1 MARRER
7 KTAAQAWL
15 ERWNP
20 LQGMSIREAQ
30 NIFDVARNG
39 DTQRLHWLFQEIE
52 ATNPVLLVCVERRS
66 SAIANFQ
73 WKISENAASDGSLSA
88 EQKDSAERF
97 LNGVENLTDA
107 LEHME
112 LAFFRGFAHAQPVWE
127 ADGAVK
133 EVQLLDSWKF
143 VRQGG
148 AWFYNPACTGFA
160 SDMQPTDR
168 CGLMTVVRR
177 RPIDYPAL
185 AIHIRHAVGS
195 RDWGRFLERYALPKP
210 AVFMHPGAT
219 NDQRADYIE
228 AANAVENGQVSV
240 WPGGASLTDFA
251 GGSRGTDP
259 FGSFIEHQEKQIVLL
274 ATGGTLMSLAEA
286 GSGTLAGGAQ
296 SEVWESI
303 VARDSFVIAQAV
315 QRAMVIPYLV
325 RAFPG
330 KPVAVSFGFDFT
342 KPPTP
347 KEVFEVAALAKQA
360 GWRIDQAQLEE
371 QTGYTLA
378 EDATPSSEGVSA
390 SPSGGFPFL
399 NKAPHS
405 PKAHEGNPG
414 IPAGG
419 PRSVTAADGTEAA
432 APSAVLKA
440 FAEDTGAAAAAVR
453 KLLENP
459 TPDGAAALLHDLP
472 SLIPEDPALAAVI
485 AEEMAKEFCK
495 PVANKEGECRAADPE
510 HCRTH
515 GTPMDEDGHTPEEI
529 RRMKEY
535 AASTDQRVVD
545 FVEVCKGIDDGDELS
560 KKKCPIGT
568 ASEEFGARVK
578 ELTGIDTTGWT
589 IELRGERARHLDIRH
604 GAEGKHDQSLADV
617 NDIGRIGYVMNHFDS
632 IDILRDEKGV
642 PVMSGQYNGR
652 DGKPSPMIE
661 LRMKIDGTYAIQEA
675 VPDSKWKK
683 VYVVSARIE
692 KNAKE
697 R

>member
-88 EQKDSAERF
+88 EQKDAAERF

-274 ATGGTLMSLAEA
+274 ATGGTLMSLAES

-303 VARDSFVIAQAV
+303 VARDSSVIAQAV

-378 EDATPSSEGVSA
+378 EDTTPSSGGVSA

-399 NKAPHS
+399 NKATLS
-405 PKAHEGNPG
+405 YKTDEENPG

-419 PRSVTAADGTEAA
+419 PRSVAAADGTEAA

-485 AEEMAKEFCK
+485 AEAMAAEFR
-495 PVANKEGECRAADPE
+495 PDSSAQPDAVATNKEGVCTSPNGPAGCKSPTCPGASDLSNLKDDQGEGLSEKMKNSLLKGHESIEAALRSKTDVIGAMDDPE
-510 HCRTH
+510 LGLIDFRWDAH
-515 GTPMDEDGHTPEEI
+515 GFGIKHIIERRNAFRDNGHPEAISGEDMV
-529 RRMKEY
+529 RMLPSVI
-535 AASTDQRVVD
+535 A
-545 FVEVCKGIDDGDELS
+545 
-560 KKKCPIGT
+560 
-568 ASEEFGARVK
+568 
-578 ELTGIDTTGWT
+578 
-589 IELRGERARHLDIRH
+589 RGERRIV
-604 GAEGKHDQSLADV
+604 GKGLRRDVEIDFKGLHVVLTPSL
-617 NDIGRIGYVMNHFDS
+617 R
-632 IDILRDEKGV
+632 
-642 PVMSGQYNGR
+642 
-652 DGKPSPMIE
+652 GKPTNHWVMTGYDINS
-661 LRMKIDGTYAIQEA
+661 EA
-675 VPDSKWKK
+675 AGYRK
-683 VYVVSARIE
+683 
-692 KNAKE
+692 
-697 R
+697 

>member
-88 EQKDSAERF
+88 EQKDAAERF
-97 LNGVENLTDA
+97 LNGVENLTDT
-107 LEHME
+107 LENMD

-127 ADGAVK
+127 ADGTVK

-148 AWFYNPACTGFA
+148 AWFYNPACTGFS

-240 WPGGASLTDFA
+240 WPAGASLTDFA

-274 ATGGTLMSLAEA
+274 ATGGTLMSLAES

-303 VARDSFVIAQAV
+303 VARDSSVIAQAV

-378 EDATPSSEGVSA
+378 EDTTPSSGGVSA
-390 SPSGGFPFL
+390 SPSGGYPFL

-419 PRSVTAADGTEAA
+419 PRSVTAADGTEAVL
-432 APSAVLKA
+432 PSAVLKA

-472 SLIPEDPALAAVI
+472 SLIPEDPALASVI
-485 AEEMAKEFCK
+485 AEAMAAEFR
-495 PVANKEGECRAADPE
+495 PDASAQPDAVATNKEGVCTSPNGPAGCKSPTCPGASDLSNLKDDQGEGLSEKMKNSLLKGHESIEAALRSKTDVIGAMDDPE
-510 HCRTH
+510 LGLIDFRWDAH
-515 GTPMDEDGHTPEEI
+515 GFGIKHIIERRNAFRDNGHPEAISGEDMV
-529 RRMKEY
+529 RMLPSVI
-535 AASTDQRVVD
+535 A
-545 FVEVCKGIDDGDELS
+545 
-560 KKKCPIGT
+560 
-568 ASEEFGARVK
+568 
-578 ELTGIDTTGWT
+578 
-589 IELRGERARHLDIRH
+589 RGERRIV
-604 GAEGKHDQSLADV
+604 GKGLRRDVEIDFKGLHVVLTPSL
-617 NDIGRIGYVMNHFDS
+617 R
-632 IDILRDEKGV
+632 
-642 PVMSGQYNGR
+642 
-652 DGKPSPMIE
+652 GKPTNHWVMTGYDINS
-661 LRMKIDGTYAIQEA
+661 EA
-675 VPDSKWKK
+675 AGYRK
-683 VYVVSARIE
+683 
-692 KNAKE
+692 
-697 R
+697 

>member
-88 EQKDSAERF
+88 EQKDAAERF

-107 LEHME
+107 LEHMD

-127 ADGAVK
+127 ADGTVK

-143 VRQGG
+143 VRKGG

-240 WPGGASLTDFA
+240 WPAGASLTDFA

-274 ATGGTLMSLAEA
+274 ATGCTLMSLAES

-303 VARDSFVIAQAV
+303 VARDSSVIAQAV

-378 EDATPSSEGVSA
+378 EDTTPSSGGVSA
-390 SPSGGFPFL
+390 SPSGGYPFL

-405 PKAHEGNPG
+405 PKAHEENPG

-419 PRSVTAADGTEAA
+419 PRSVAAADGTEAVL
-432 APSAVLKA
+432 PSAVLKA

-472 SLIPEDPALAAVI
+472 SLIPEDPALASVI
-485 AEEMAKEFCK
+485 AEAMAAEFRPDASAQPDAVATNK
-495 PVANKEGECRAADPE
+495 QDANGMEHGEAGSGNGGQFVPKDGGSPETSSKGDGDVKNEKTATDEEVKSFLDGPVKDIDVEAADAILTRGFEVQDASGNNVHFGQRMKRHLEDHEQGECDRRKRRLRHGVELVRRTAPVISVRDANVSCYFGKVNGKGYLVMADNSGE
-510 HCRTH
+510 VYEVW
-515 GTPMDEDGHTPEEI
+515 DEF
-529 RRMKEY
+529 RRDTWKNE
-535 AASTDQRVVD
+535 
-545 FVEVCKGIDDGDELS
+545 
-560 KKKCPIGT
+560 KKKG
-568 ASEEFGARVK
+568 ASG
-578 ELTGIDTTGWT
+578 G
-589 IELRGERARHLDIRH
+589 
-604 GAEGKHDQSLADV
+604 QPADA
-617 NDIGRIGYVMNHFDS
+617 
-632 IDILRDEKGV
+632 
-642 PVMSGQYNGR
+642 
-652 DGKPSPMIE
+652 
-661 LRMKIDGTYAIQEA
+661 T
-675 VPDSKWKK
+675 
-683 VYVVSARIE
+683 
-692 KNAKE
+692 
-697 R
+697 

>member
-88 EQKDSAERF
+88 EQKDAAERF

-107 LEHME
+107 LEHMD

-127 ADGAVK
+127 ADGTVK

-148 AWFYNPACTGFA
+148 AWFYNPACTGFS

-240 WPGGASLTDFA
+240 WPAGASLTDFA

-274 ATGGTLMSLAEA
+274 ATGGTLMSLAES

-303 VARDSFVIAQAV
+303 VARDSSVIAQAV

-378 EDATPSSEGVSA
+378 EDTTPSSGGVSA
-390 SPSGGFPFL
+390 SPSGGYPFL

-419 PRSVTAADGTEAA
+419 PRSVAAADGTEAVL
-432 APSAVLKA
+432 PSAVLKA

-472 SLIPEDPALAAVI
+472 SLIPEDPALASVI
-485 AEEMAKEFCK
+485 AEAMAAEFASTASQSSQK
-495 PVANKEGECRAADPE
+495 SQPSQNAPLANKTDANGME
-510 HCRTH
+510 HAER
-515 GTPMDEDGHTPEEI
+515 GEDGGQFVKKDGGSSDGQPTKAEKKTETKTEERKRTCAEALEAYKASSDHPSVEDIVSGKISIEEAVKKGFEAKFGGQKVIFFTQEKIGDKYQGRDEAARLGLI
-529 RRMKEY
+529 RHALTVRGNMFPVQH
-535 AASTDQRVVD
+535 SGDQIGI
-545 FVEVCKGIDDGDELS
+545 VE
-560 KKKCPIGT
+560 
-568 ASEEFGARVK
+568 
-578 ELTGIDTTGWT
+578 GWT
-589 IELRGERARHLDIRH
+589 RKNSNRRFVIT
-604 GAEGKHDQSLADV
+604 ADKDTAV
-617 NDIGRIGYVMNHFDS
+617 AVSVMRCDDAYIKRN
-632 IDILRDEKGV
+632 
-642 PVMSGQYNGR
+642 Y
-652 DGKPSPMIE
+652 
-661 LRMKIDGTYAIQEA
+661 
-675 VPDSKWKK
+675 KK
-683 VYVVSARIE
+683 
-692 KNAKE
+692 
-697 R
+697 

>member
-88 EQKDSAERF
+88 EQKDAAERF
-97 LNGVENLTDA
+97 LNGVENLTDT
-107 LEHME
+107 LENMD

-127 ADGAVK
+127 ADGTVK

-148 AWFYNPACTGFA
+148 AWFYNPACTGFS

-240 WPGGASLTDFA
+240 WPAGASLTDFA

-259 FGSFIEHQEKQIVLL
+259 FDSFIEHQEKQIVLL
-274 ATGGTLMSLAEA
+274 ATGGTLMSLAES

-303 VARDSFVIAQAV
+303 VARDSSVIAQAV

-378 EDATPSSEGVSA
+378 EDTTPSSGGVSA
-390 SPSGGFPFL
+390 SPSGGYPFL

-419 PRSVTAADGTEAA
+419 PRSVTAADGTEAVL
-432 APSAVLKA
+432 PSAVLKA

-472 SLIPEDPALAAVI
+472 SLIPEDPALASVI
-485 AEEMAKEFCK
+485 AEAMAAEFR
-495 PVANKEGECRAADPE
+495 PDASAQPDAVATNKEGVCTSPNGPAGCKSPTCPGASDLSNLKDDQGEGLSEKMKNSLLKGHESIEAALRSKTDVIGAMDDPE
-510 HCRTH
+510 LGLIDFRWDAH
-515 GTPMDEDGHTPEEI
+515 GFGIKHIIERRNAFRDNGHPEAISGEDMV
-529 RRMKEY
+529 RMLPSVI
-535 AASTDQRVVD
+535 A
-545 FVEVCKGIDDGDELS
+545 
-560 KKKCPIGT
+560 
-568 ASEEFGARVK
+568 
-578 ELTGIDTTGWT
+578 
-589 IELRGERARHLDIRH
+589 RGERRIV
-604 GAEGKHDQSLADV
+604 GKGLRRDVEIDFKGLHVVLTPSL
-617 NDIGRIGYVMNHFDS
+617 R
-632 IDILRDEKGV
+632 
-642 PVMSGQYNGR
+642 
-652 DGKPSPMIE
+652 GKPTNHWVMTGYDINS
-661 LRMKIDGTYAIQEA
+661 EA
-675 VPDSKWKK
+675 AGYRK
-683 VYVVSARIE
+683 
-692 KNAKE
+692 
-697 R
+697 

>member
-88 EQKDSAERF
+88 EQKDAAERF

-107 LEHME
+107 LEHMD

-127 ADGAVK
+127 ADGTVK

-240 WPGGASLTDFA
+240 WPAGASLTDFA

-274 ATGGTLMSLAEA
+274 ATGGTLMSLAES

-303 VARDSFVIAQAV
+303 VARDSSVIAQAV

-378 EDATPSSEGVSA
+378 EDTTPSSGGVSA

-405 PKAHEGNPG
+405 PKADEENPG

-419 PRSVTAADGTEAA
+419 PRSVAAADGTEAVL
-432 APSAVLKA
+432 PSAVLKA

-485 AEEMAKEFCK
+485 AEAMAAEFR
-495 PVANKEGECRAADPE
+495 PDASAQPDAVATNKEGVCTSPNGPAGCKSPTCPGASDLSNLKDDQGEGLSEKMKNSLLKGHESIEAALRSKTDVIGAMDDPE
-510 HCRTH
+510 LGLIDFRWDAH
-515 GTPMDEDGHTPEEI
+515 GFGIKHIIERRNAFRDNGHPEAISGEDMV
-529 RRMKEY
+529 RMLPSVI
-535 AASTDQRVVD
+535 A
-545 FVEVCKGIDDGDELS
+545 
-560 KKKCPIGT
+560 
-568 ASEEFGARVK
+568 
-578 ELTGIDTTGWT
+578 
-589 IELRGERARHLDIRH
+589 RGERRIV
-604 GAEGKHDQSLADV
+604 GKGLRRDVEIDFKGLHVVLTPSL
-617 NDIGRIGYVMNHFDS
+617 R
-632 IDILRDEKGV
+632 
-642 PVMSGQYNGR
+642 
-652 DGKPSPMIE
+652 GKPTNHWVMTGYDINS
-661 LRMKIDGTYAIQEA
+661 EA
-675 VPDSKWKK
+675 AGYRK
-683 VYVVSARIE
+683 
-692 KNAKE
+692 
-697 R
+697 

>member
-88 EQKDSAERF
+88 EQKDAAERF
-97 LNGVENLTDA
+97 LNGVENLTDT
-107 LEHME
+107 LENMD

-127 ADGAVK
+127 ADGTVK

-168 CGLMTVVRR
+168 CGLMTIVRR

-240 WPGGASLTDFA
+240 WPAGASLTDFA

-274 ATGGTLMSLAEA
+274 ATGGTLMSLAES

-303 VARDSFVIAQAV
+303 VARDSSVIAQAV

-378 EDATPSSEGVSA
+378 EDTTPSSGGVSA
-390 SPSGGFPFL
+390 SPSGGYPFL

-419 PRSVTAADGTEAA
+419 PRSVTAADGTEAVL
-432 APSAVLKA
+432 PSAVLKA

-472 SLIPEDPALAAVI
+472 SLIPEDPALASVI
-485 AEEMAKEFCK
+485 AEAMAAEFASTASQSSQK
-495 PVANKEGECRAADPE
+495 SQPSQNAPLANKTDANGME
-510 HCRTH
+510 HAER
-515 GTPMDEDGHTPEEI
+515 GEDGGQFVKKDGGSSDGQPTKAEKKTETKTEERKRTCAEALEAYKASSDHPSVEDIVSGKISIEEAVKKGFEAKFGGQKVIFFTQEKIGDKYQGRDEAARLGLI
-529 RRMKEY
+529 RHALTVRGNMFPVQH
-535 AASTDQRVVD
+535 SGDQIGI
-545 FVEVCKGIDDGDELS
+545 VE
-560 KKKCPIGT
+560 
-568 ASEEFGARVK
+568 
-578 ELTGIDTTGWT
+578 GWT
-589 IELRGERARHLDIRH
+589 RKNSNRRFVIT
-604 GAEGKHDQSLADV
+604 ADKDTAV
-617 NDIGRIGYVMNHFDS
+617 AVSVMRCDDAYTKRN
-632 IDILRDEKGV
+632 
-642 PVMSGQYNGR
+642 Y
-652 DGKPSPMIE
+652 
-661 LRMKIDGTYAIQEA
+661 
-675 VPDSKWKK
+675 KK
-683 VYVVSARIE
+683 
-692 KNAKE
+692 
-697 R
+697 

>member
-1 MARRER
+1 MARRE
-7 KTAAQAWL
+7 KSPAAQAWL

-30 NIFDVARNG
+30 NIFDAARGG
-39 DTQRLHWLFQEIE
+39 DTQRLHWIFQEIE
-52 ATNPVLLVCVERRS
+52 STNPVLLVCVERRS

-73 WKISENAASDGSLSA
+73 WRVSENAASDGALSG
-88 EQKDSAERF
+88 EQKDAVERL
-97 LNGVENLTDA
+97 LNGVENFTDA
-107 LEHME
+107 LEHLD

-127 ADGAVK
+127 SDGTVR

-143 VRQGG
+143 VRQGS
-148 AWFYNPACTGFA
+148 AWFYNPACTGLA
-160 SDMQPTDR
+160 PDMQPTDR

-185 AIHIRHAVGS
+185 SIHIRHAIGS

-219 NDQRADYIE
+219 NEQRADYLE

-240 WPGGASLTDFA
+240 WPNGSSLTDFA
-251 GGSRGTDP
+251 GGSRGADP
-259 FGSFIEHQEKQIVLL
+259 FGSFVDRQEKQIVLL
-274 ATGGTLMSLAEA
+274 ATGGTLMSLAES

-303 VARDSFVIAQAV
+303 VARDSSVIAQAV
-315 QRAMVIPYLV
+315 QRAMVIPYLE

-330 KPVAVSFGFDFT
+330 RPCTVSFGFDFT

-347 KEVFEVAALAKQA
+347 KEVFEVAAIAKQA

-378 EDATPSSEGVSA
+378 EDTTPSSGGVSA

-399 NKAPHS
+399 NKATHS
-405 PKAHEGNPG
+405 PDSHEDNPG

-419 PRSVTAADGTEAA
+419 PRSVAAADGTEAA

-459 TPDGAAALLHDLP
+459 TPGAAAALLKDLP
-472 SLIPEDPALAAVI
+472 SLIPDDPALAAVI

-495 PVANKEGECRAADPE
+495 PVVNKQDANGMEHGEAGSGNGGQFVPKNGGSSGTSSNGEVDVKSEKPATDEEVKSFLEGPVKDIDVEVADALLTRGFEVQDASGNKVHFGPRMKKHLEDHEQGECDRRKRRLRHGVELVRNTEPVISVRDANVSCYFGKVNGKGYLVMADNSGE
-510 HCRTH
+510 VYEVW
-515 GTPMDEDGHTPEEI
+515 DEF
-529 RRMKEY
+529 RRDSWKNE
-535 AASTDQRVVD
+535 
-545 FVEVCKGIDDGDELS
+545 
-560 KKKCPIGT
+560 KKKG
-568 ASEEFGARVK
+568 ASGGQPAGA
-578 ELTGIDTTGWT
+578 T
-589 IELRGERARHLDIRH
+589 
-604 GAEGKHDQSLADV
+604 
-617 NDIGRIGYVMNHFDS
+617 
-632 IDILRDEKGV
+632 
-642 PVMSGQYNGR
+642 
-652 DGKPSPMIE
+652 
-661 LRMKIDGTYAIQEA
+661 
-675 VPDSKWKK
+675 
-683 VYVVSARIE
+683 
-692 KNAKE
+692 
-697 R
+697 